1 MNASTI
7 IISQK
12 ISNIKNAD
20 EIIVM
25 SKTNGFIISRGTHN
39 QLAQSCEFYKQIY
52 ETQLEQ

>member
-25 SKTNGFIISRGTHN
+25 STNGFIISRGTHN
-39 QLAQSCEFYKQIY
+39 QLVQSCEFYKQIY